1 MAMTLQLRNFLSKGK
16 FIIPNYQRGYKWS
29 VREEEK
35 QSAVEVLMD
44 DLINAY
50 NNNYDSYFIQGVTV
64 SEKNSF
70 ITLIDG
76 QQRTTTLYILLWC
89 LNSSALKN
97 ISIDYEIRKD
107 SKEYLNLL
115 KDEKTT
121 ISSLL
126 EFEKKHNHQDIHL
139 FNEAISQIN
148 QKLSSIEDKKKPFLN
163 QFLLEKVELLYIKD
177 ENDSVKTFTM
187 MNGNKASML
196 KEELIKAEIL
206 RQISS
211 KEPNST
217 EDETLLLERSRY
229 ARSWDK
235 WLYWWNQFD
244 VQNFY
249 NVTNTPSMGL
259 LLQFYYEKNVKN
271 SEYTFQNFKKLI
283 STKSKA
289 KKVFKDLRDLQK
301 SFEDIFFDPIIHNSL
316 ALSLITVKEDKNTIL
331 NYYIENFHNK
341 DLLVN
346 YSNWRLVGA
355 THKEII
361 STDEDSAKSR
371 KDKAENVR
379 ANLSNK
385 IVYGVSSDDAF
396 KQLLRLNVDEYNK
409 LNSGKGLIFDF
420 SIWKKKSLEHI
431 YPKSKVYHQDSNENG
446 KRIWKTG
453 SNTEISKREVDKS
466 VNAKEADPIKGIL
479 RDSFEEGD
487 SEHCIGNLV
496 LLYGRNNSTFSDLP
510 FNDKKNIYF
519 RNDNKNFLFE
529 SRSLLHSML
538 VFANDEWTTK
548 DIHQNKINFLKNF
561 DETYKTG
568 GDL

>member
-1 MAMTLQLRNFLSKGK
+1 MTLKLKEYLSKGN

-29 VREEEK
+29 IREDDKE
-35 QSAVEVLMD
+35 SAVEVLMD

-50 NNNYDSYFIQGVTV
+50 KQVYGAYFIQGVTV
-64 SEKNSF
+64 SESDST

-89 LNSSALKN
+89 LKYDE
-97 ISIDYEIRKD
+97 IKKIVIDYEIRKD

-115 KDEKTT
+115 KEETTT
-121 ISSLL
+121 ISTLL

-139 FNEAISQIN
+139 FNEAINQIN
-148 QKLSSIEDKKKPFLN
+148 KKLNQIKGKEEDFLN
-163 QFLLEKVELLYIKD
+163 HFLLDKIELLYIKD

-211 KEPNST
+211 
-217 EDETLLLERSRY
+217 DEQGKSDEASLLLERSRY
-229 ARSWDK
+229 ARAWDK
-235 WLYWWNQFD
+235 WLYWWNQIE

-259 LLQFYYEKNVKN
+259 LLQFYYEKTVKN
-271 SEYTFQNFKKLI
+271 SEYSFQNFKKLI

-379 ANLSNK
+379 ANLSNA
-385 IVYGVSSDDAF
+385 IVYKIFDDDAF
-396 KQLLRLNVDEYNK
+396 KQLLRLNVEEYNK
-409 LNSGKGLIFDF
+409 FNSGKGVLFDF

-431 YPKSKVYHQDSNENG
+431 YPKSKVYHQATNENG
-446 KRIWKTG
+446 KKVWMTG
-453 SNTEISKREVDKS
+453 DPNNIEISKTEVDIS
-466 VNAKEADPIKGIL
+466 IAEGTGLL
-479 RDSFEEGD
+479 RENFEEGD

-496 LLYGRNNSTFSDLP
+496 LLYGRNNSTFSNLP
-510 FNDKKNIYF
+510 FKDKKNIYF
-519 RNDNKNFLFE
+519 RNDDKTFLFE

-538 VFANDEWTTK
+538 VFSNDEWNPKTV
-548 DIHQNKINFLKNF
+548 HQNKINFLNNF

>member
-1 MAMTLQLRNFLSKGK
+1 MTLKLKEYLSKGN

-44 DLINAY
+44 DIINAY

-64 SEKNSF
+64 SEDNTY

-89 LNSSALKN
+89 LKSPVLNN

-107 SKEYLNLL
+107 SMEYLNLL
-115 KDEKTT
+115 KKEETT
-121 ISSLL
+121 QYSLL

-139 FNEAISQIN
+139 FNEAISQITN
-148 QKLSSIEDKKKPFLN
+148 KLDSISEEKLSFFC
-163 QFLLEKVELLYIKD
+163 QFLLDKIELLYIKD

-211 KEPNST
+211 
-217 EDETLLLERSRY
+217 DEQEKSDEVSLLLERSRY
-229 ARSWDK
+229 ARAWDK
-235 WLYWWNQFD
+235 WLYWWNQIE
-244 VQNFY
+244 VQSFY

-259 LLQFYYEKNVKN
+259 LLQFYFEKNVKN

-283 STKSKA
+283 SNKSKA
-289 KKVFKDLRDLQK
+289 KNVFKDMRDLQK
-301 SFEDIFFDPIIHNSL
+301 SFEDIFYDPIIHNSL
-316 ALSLITVKEDKNTIL
+316 ALALITVKEDKNTIL
-331 NYYIENFHNK
+331 DYYIENFHNK
-341 DLLVN
+341 ELLLD

-361 STDEDSAKSR
+361 SEDEESAKVK

-379 ANLSNK
+379 EKLSNAF
-385 IVYGVSSDDAF
+385 VYGVSADDAF
-396 KQLLRLNVDEYNK
+396 KQLLRLNVEEYNK
-409 LNSGKGLIFDF
+409 LNSGRGLAFDF
-420 SIWKKKSLEHI
+420 TIWKNKSLEHI
-431 YPKSKVYHQDSNENG
+431 YPKSKVYHQETNENG
-446 KRIWKTG
+446 KHVWMTG
-453 SNTEISKREVDKS
+453 APDIEISKSDAEKS
-466 VNAKEADPIKGIL
+466 VAAGLGLFREDFI
-479 RDSFEEGD
+479 EGD
-487 SEHCIGNLV
+487 SEHCIGNIV

-510 FNDKKNIYF
+510 FTEKKNIYF

-538 VFANDEWTTK
+538 VFANDEWTPEK
-548 DIHQNKINFLKNF
+548 IHQNKINFLKNF

>member
-1 MAMTLQLRNFLSKGK
+1 MTLKLKEYLSKGN

-44 DLINAY
+44 DIINAY

-64 SEKNSF
+64 SEDNTY

-89 LNSSALKN
+89 LKSPVLNN

-107 SKEYLNLL
+107 SMEYLNLL
-115 KDEKTT
+115 KKEETT
-121 ISSLL
+121 QSSLL

-139 FNEAISQIN
+139 FNEAISQITN
-148 QKLSSIEDKKKPFLN
+148 KLDSISEEKLSFFC
-163 QFLLEKVELLYIKD
+163 QFLLDKIELLYIKD

-211 KEPNST
+211 
-217 EDETLLLERSRY
+217 DEQEKSDEVSLLLERSRY
-229 ARSWDK
+229 ARAWDK
-235 WLYWWNQFD
+235 WLYWWNQIE
-244 VQNFY
+244 VQSFY

-259 LLQFYYEKNVKN
+259 LLQFYFEKNVKN

-283 STKSKA
+283 SNKSKA
-289 KKVFKDLRDLQK
+289 KNVFKDMRDLQK
-301 SFEDIFFDPIIHNSL
+301 SFEDIFYDPIIHNSL
-316 ALSLITVKEDKNTIL
+316 ALALITVKEDKNTIL
-331 NYYIENFHNK
+331 DYYIENFHNK
-341 DLLVN
+341 ELLLD

-361 STDEDSAKSR
+361 SEDEESAKVK

-379 ANLSNK
+379 EKLSNAF
-385 IVYGVSSDDAF
+385 VYGVSADDAF
-396 KQLLRLNVDEYNK
+396 KQLLRLNVEEYNK
-409 LNSGKGLIFDF
+409 LNSGRGLAFDF
-420 SIWKKKSLEHI
+420 TIWKNKSLEHI
-431 YPKSKVYHQDSNENG
+431 YPKSKVYHQETNENG
-446 KRIWKTG
+446 KHVWMTG
-453 SNTEISKREVDKS
+453 APDIEISKSDAEKS
-466 VNAKEADPIKGIL
+466 VAAGLGLFRKDFI
-479 RDSFEEGD
+479 EGD
-487 SEHCIGNLV
+487 SEHCIGNIV

-510 FNDKKNIYF
+510 FTEKKNIYF

-529 SRSLLHSML
+529 SRGLLHSML
-538 VFANDEWTTK
+538 VFANDEWTPEK
-548 DIHQNKINFLKNF
+548 IHQNKINFLKNF